1 MRLDASTLLKS
12 DWHDVFHT
20 LQQLQWSCMD
30 LERHTSNEAGS
41 LQEVASLLPT
51 LENQVLHLSRLL
63 TQLHA
68 HQRLACPNSSLP
80 LAEASLP
87 LSIPTE
93 ETPAAEA
100 PPCSSLSEL
109 LEQLQLEIDTYQQHY
124 TAYEVQCVIE
134 DASPPL
140 ASVSLSPYE
149 LKRILQN
156 LFNNAIDALEQRFQ
170 QSTQSMPQEPWQGKI
185 TVLCLALETN
195 LVIAVSDNG
204 IGMNEEVLARCCEE
218 AFSTKPP
225 SERPEQWYHGLG
237 LSTVRQLV
245 EEQAGGRL
253 EIQSVS
259 LLGST
264 FTMSFDYV

>member
-1 MRLDASTLLKS
+1 MRLDASTSLKS

-30 LERHTSNEAGS
+30 LGQHTTNEAGP

-63 TQLHA
+63 TQLHT
-68 HQRLACPNSSLP
+68 HQRLACPQSLLP

-87 LSIPTE
+87 LSIPTGG
-93 ETPAAEA
+93 ETSSAEA
-100 PPCSSLSEL
+100 PPCFSLSEL

-124 TAYEVQCVIE
+124 TAYKVQCVIE

-170 QSTQSMPQEPWQGKI
+170 QSMQAMPQEPWQGKI
-185 TVLCLALETN
+185 TKFV
-195 LVIAVSDNG
+195 
-204 IGMNEEVLARCCEE
+204 
-218 AFSTKPP
+218 
-225 SERPEQWYHGLG
+225 
-237 LSTVRQLV
+237 
-245 EEQAGGRL
+245 
-253 EIQSVS
+253 
-259 LLGST
+259 
-264 FTMSFDYV
+264 